1 MKPQQ
6 VNIRNKRASF
16 EFELIDTYTA
26 GLQLRGSEIKA
37 VRDGKVNINDAY
49 CLFKDDELF
58 IKNMHISEYEMATNW
73 QHEPLR
79 LRKLLLNKKEL
90 NKLLAK
96 VKERGYTI
104 VPLRI
109 FLSDRGFAKLDIAL
123 ARGKKTHDKR
133 HSIKA
138 RDEKRDLDRSLNKYK

>member
-37 VRDGKVNINDAY
+37 VREGKVNINDAY

-138 RDEKRDLDRSLNKYK
+138 RDEKRDLDRSLSKYK